1 MTQTIRNRSIWT
13 ILLILLISNTFAQ
26 VVNVEKKRMGKKE
39 GFAGVAGAGF
49 YLIDNGKNIFQ
60 FKNTIDLQY
69 KKRAHT
75 IIFLNDLSLMTV
87 DNDNLVN
94 GGFQHLRYNYTV
106 KDSSFFTIEAFAQH
120 QYNSIKLLKKRFLLG
135 AGPRLRILNTPKASC
150 FVGALGMYEYEL
162 RSDSLKTIQE
172 LSRLSSYLSFTWDI
186 IDNLNFSS
194 ITYYQPAFQNPENY
208 RISSESSFNLK
219 INQALSFR
227 IALQAT
233 YDSQPP
239 EDVQELFYFW
249 ENSITYEF

>member
-1 MTQTIRNRSIWT
+1 MNQTIRNSSIL
-13 ILLILLISNTFAQ
+13 IFLLIFFTFNSFAQ
-26 VVNVEKKRMGKKE
+26 VVNIEKKRMGKKE
-39 GFAGVAGAGF
+39 GFTGVAGAGLF
-49 YLIDNGKNIFQ
+49 LIDNGKNIFQ

-87 DNDNLVN
+87 DDDNLIN

-135 AGPRLRILNTPKASC
+135 AGPRIRLLNSPKTSC
-150 FVGALGMYEYEL
+150 FIGALGMYEYEL
-162 RSDSLKTIQE
+162 RSDSLNTVQE
-172 LSRLSSYLSFTWDI
+172 LERLSSYFSFSWDI

-219 INQALSFR
+219 INQSLSFK